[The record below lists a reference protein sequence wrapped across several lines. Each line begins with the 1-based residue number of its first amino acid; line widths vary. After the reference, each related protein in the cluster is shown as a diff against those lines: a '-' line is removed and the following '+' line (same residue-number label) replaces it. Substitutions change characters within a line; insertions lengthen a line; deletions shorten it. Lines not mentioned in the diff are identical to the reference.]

1 MFNNWLEFYLY
12 FCTITAIF
20 SLYKLYIPCWKQ
32 IKKENDVAAKK
43 IKTRPVLTGVVFSMA
58 AFILA
63 PIFLILT
70 FSENHGSDFVKGF
83 VKGNLG
89 K

>member
-20 SLYKLYIPCWKQ
+20 SLYKLYIPCWRQ
-32 IKKENDVAAKK
+32 IKKENDTAAKK
-43 IKTRPVLTGVVFSMA
+43 IKTRPITTGIVFSLA
-58 AFILA
+58 AFVLA
-63 PIFLILT
+63 PAFLILAL
-70 FSENHGSDFVKGF
+70 SEDHGQNFVKGF

>member
-1 MFNNWLEFYLY
+1 MFNDWLEFYLY
-12 FCTITAIF
+12 FCTITTIF

-32 IKKENDVAAKK
+32 IEKENDSAAKR
-43 IKTRPVLTGVVFSMA
+43 IKTRPVFTGIVFSLA
-58 AFILA
+58 AFVLA
-63 PIFLILT
+63 PLFLIIT
-70 FSENHGSDFVKGF
+70 FSESHGKEFVKGF

>member
-1 MFNNWLEFYLY
+1 MFSSWIEFYLY

-32 IKKENDVAAKK
+32 IKKENDIPAKK
-43 IKTRPVLTGVVFSMA
+43 IKTRPIFTGIVFSVF

-63 PIFLILT
+63 PAFLFLT
-70 FSENHGSDFVKGF
+70 LFDKHGDEFVKGF
-83 VKGNLG
+83 VKGQLG